1 MGGDHPVQGGG
12 FQPEHAYPCTC
23 LAGLAS
29 RARWFGTAPRTAGRL
44 PQTPVS
50 FAPVV
55 CPAVGMRRNGGKC
68 HGNANGV
75 PGTGVGVAMAALQ
88 ALRRVSAVSC
98 TWHKKL
104 SRTWSLLSMTSLDRS
119 RAAASSIL
127 QSCSSLFSCTG
138 STSQHS
144 RVMLPS
150 SLAALVVPTEHWHS
164 NAVPSMSFPVRT
176 PVKHEGWY
184 LVKHAVV
191 GQAVH
196 AALVDLLPQ
205 VAHESVNL
213 VRRQQ
218 QARLLTFQQEDLIS
232 SERQCTRVRNDVD
245 GELLNGRVGVG

>member
-1 MGGDHPVQGGG
+1 
-12 FQPEHAYPCTC
+12 
-23 LAGLAS
+23 
-29 RARWFGTAPRTAGRL
+29 
-44 PQTPVS
+44 
-50 FAPVV
+50 
-55 CPAVGMRRNGGKC
+55 
-68 HGNANGV
+68 
-75 PGTGVGVAMAALQ
+75 
-88 ALRRVSAVSC
+88 
-98 TWHKKL
+98 
-104 SRTWSLLSMTSLDRS
+104 
-119 RAAASSIL
+119 
-127 QSCSSLFSCTG
+127 
-138 STSQHS
+138 
-144 RVMLPS
+144 
-150 SLAALVVPTEHWHS
+150 
-164 NAVPSMSFPVRT
+164 MSFPVRT